1 MINIRKKWNQH
12 QIKINSNIISIYDI
26 NNKNYLSKKDISKIF
41 NTKKSNI
48 KKEIKDLN
56 ISFCQKVYS
65 KEKQKFINTY
75 SIEKIILIWYKLK
88 KFDETK
94 TLLKI
99 NRKIKENMKET
110 NLVSYTLS
118 LFEKFSYPK
127 IQKRSY

>member
-1 MINIRKKWNQH
+1 MINIRKKWNQY
-12 QIKINSNIISIYDI
+12 QVKINSKIINIYDI

-56 ISFCQKVYS
+56 ISFSQKVYS

-99 NRKIKENMKET
+99 NRKIKENIKQT

-118 LFEKFSYPK
+118 IFEKFNYTK
-127 IQKRSY
+127 TQKRSY